1 MNAIAKAIDA
11 INELFGRIVAPLIAI
26 ITLIVLFDIASRFFF
41 GRPSDWAFD
50 VTKMLFGAHFMLMA
64 AYGLRHHAHVEVDV
78 IKRLLSRKRQALV
91 EVIGYLVF
99 FVPFIWM
106 LLTFGW
112 RFFERS
118 FSRGETTY
126 GMVSIPVYPVKGVI
140 VVAAAL
146 LLLQAIAI
154 VLRAIMQM
162 REEKS
167 V

>member
-26 ITLIVLFDIASRFFF
+26 ITLIVLYDIASRFFF

-140 VVAAAL
+140 VVAAVL

-154 VLRAIMQM
+154 VLRAIIQL

-167 V
+167 A

>member
-11 INELFGRIVAPLIAI
+11 INELFGRIIAPLIAI
-26 ITLIVLFDIASRFFF
+26 ITLIVLYDIVSRFFF

-78 IKRLLSRKRQALV
+78 VKRLLSRKKQAVLDL
-91 EVIGYLVF
+91 IGYLVF
-99 FVPFIWM
+99 FVPFIWL
-106 LLTFGW
+106 LLTYGW

-140 VVAAAL
+140 VLAAVL
-146 LLLQAIAI
+146 ILLQAVAI
-154 VLRAIMQM
+154 VLRAIMQL
-162 REEKS
+162 REETS
-167 V
+167 A

>member
-11 INELFGRIVAPLIAI
+11 INELFGRLIAPLIAI
-26 ITLIVLFDIASRFFF
+26 ITLIVLYDIASRFFF
-41 GRPSDWAFD
+41 GRPSNWTFD

-78 IKRLLSRKRQALV
+78 LKRLLSRKRQALI
-91 EVIGYLVF
+91 EVVAYVIF

-106 LLTFGW
+106 LLTYGW

-118 FSRGETTY
+118 YTRGETTY
-126 GMVSIPVYPVKGVI
+126 GMVSIPVYPIKGVI

-146 LLLQAIAI
+146 ILLQAIAI
-154 VLRAIMQM
+154 VLRAIMQL

-167 V
+167 A

>member
-11 INELFGRIVAPLIAI
+11 INELFGRIIAPLIAI
-26 ITLIVLFDIASRFFF
+26 ITLIVLYDIVSRFFF

-64 AYGLRHHAHVEVDV
+64 AYGLRHHAHVV
-78 IKRLLSRKRQALV
+78 
-91 EVIGYLVF
+91 
-99 FVPFIWM
+99 VPFIWL
-106 LLTFGW
+106 LLTYGW

-146 LLLQAIAI
+146 ILLQAIAI
-154 VLRAIMQM
+154 VLHAIMQL

-167 V
+167 A